1 MGEPLF
7 IGVDG
12 GATKCVARLRD
23 AAGRLLGEGA
33 GGPANARAREPAYA
47 EIMSACRQA
56 IAAAGLPEAELGRIR
71 AGFGLAGVAQQP
83 DRDFILS
90 QPNPFASV
98 VVDTD
103 AYAAYMGAFDGADG
117 AILIV
122 GTGVA
127 GLAVVDGERLNVGGW
142 GHQIGD
148 EGSGMMIGR
157 TAVRRA
163 LWALEGM
170 APMSPLAVAILERFD
185 HDATIAVTWADGA
198 TPKDFGSFA
207 PLVFDHAERRDGL
220 AMPIIAEAAAD
231 VSRVISR
238 LLELGAPQVAMIGS
252 VFPRLLPWLPPPIA
266 AVCIRPARDAADGA
280 VRMAERAYAQEAVP

>member
-280 VRMAERAYAQEAVP
+280 VRMAERAYAEEAVP